1 MFKVIFTYCNLFG
14 DTKEHSFDYETEE
27 NCYNFYSLSEEE
39 RINILKDELSCMV
52 DDFGSLISYTIQGP
66 GAMEEKIKFED
77 LTSHEKL
84 IIGYGVFKRID
95 DVLKERTEPRE
106 VVERLI
112 NYYSNTFMLSAK
124 YLENE
129 LNDYKQKEED

>member
-1 MFKVIFTYCNLFG
+1 MFKVIFTYCNIFG
-14 DTKEHSFDYETEE
+14 DTKEHSFDYGTEE

-52 DDFGSLISYTIQGP
+52 DDFVSLISYTIQ

-84 IIGYGVFKRID
+84 IIGYGVFNRIND
-95 DVLKERTEPRE
+95 ILEERKEPRE
-106 VVERLI
+106 VVKRLI

-124 YLENE
+124 YLEDE